1 MIPARRKG
9 ALLLFLAVL
18 ALAFMVAC
26 WLLADK
32 HDKSRRTMVNDGSS
46 VATRIAKAVFYP
58 RPDQP
63 FEPEAPGAWDH
74 IFEVEQSV
82 RLRLR
87 FFLAGKN
94 DPVILFFHGN
104 GETARDYDSAA
115 DKYRSL
121 PASLVVAEYRGYGP
135 STGTPSLESML
146 QDAHLEL
153 KQTQSVLAEK
163 GYTGR
168 IVVMGRSLGSAPAI
182 ELASACAKDV
192 AGLIVESGFANIIPL
207 LKLLGVPVGALRV
220 SEDQGP
226 RNLAKMGQISLPT
239 LILHAELDEII
250 SIREGEL
257 LFEANKDPQ
266 KAFLRVPHAGHN
278 DIQFVAGDG
287 YFARI
292 QALLNRIDK
301 TK

>member
-1 MIPARRKG
+1 MG
-9 ALLLFLAVL
+9 
-18 ALAFMVAC
+18 
-26 WLLADK
+26 
-32 HDKSRRTMVNDGSS
+32 NDGSS
-46 VATRIAKAVFYP
+46 VAARIAKALFYP
-58 RPDQP
+58 RRDQP
-63 FEPEAPGAWDH
+63 FEPEAPGALDLL
-74 IFEVEQSV
+74 FEVEPEV

-115 DKYRSL
+115 AQYRSL

-135 STGTPSLESML
+135 STGTPSIESML

-153 KQTQSVLAEK
+153 KQTQSVLAER

-182 ELASACAKDV
+182 ELASARAKEV
-192 AGLIVESGFANIIPL
+192 AGLIIESGFANIIPL

-220 SEDQGP
+220 SEEQGT

-257 LFEANKDPQ
+257 LFEANRDPQ
-266 KAFLRVPHAGHN
+266 KAFLRVPQAGHN
-278 DIQFVAGDG
+278 DIQFIAGDD

-292 QALLNRIDK
+292 QSILKRIDV

>member
-1 MIPARRKG
+1 
-9 ALLLFLAVL
+9 
-18 ALAFMVAC
+18 
-26 WLLADK
+26 
-32 HDKSRRTMVNDGSS
+32 MVNDGSS
-46 VATRIAKAVFYP
+46 VATRIAKALFYP

-63 FEPEAPGAWDH
+63 FEPEASGAVDH
-74 IFEVEQSV
+74 IFEVEPGV

-115 DKYRSL
+115 AKYRSL

-146 QDAHLEL
+146 RDAHLEL
-153 KQTQSVLAEK
+153 KQTQSVLSER

-182 ELASACAKDV
+182 ELASVRAKEL
-192 AGLIVESGFANIIPL
+192 AGLVIESGFANIIPL

-220 SEDQGP
+220 SEEQGT
-226 RNLAKMGQISLPT
+226 RNLAKMGEISLPT
-239 LILHAELDEII
+239 LILHAELDDII

-266 KAFLRVPHAGHN
+266 KAFLRVPQAGHN
-278 DIQFVAGDG
+278 DIQFIAGDD

-292 QALLNRIDK
+292 RVLLKRINE